1 MISLTIHKP
10 ELVRI
15 NVANPTVNQVV
26 QAIQELD
33 GINTLGADIRIDRQY
48 LGMDHAQ
55 QSRRLH
61 IRFTVLKEGDIG
73 LLSSRILMD
82 DTQKSQETLDFL
94 LSNGQVDQ
102 LPIQETVDLHTAI
115 EIASYFVEHGEMPQG
130 LNWEP
135 PELVQDA
142 SS

>member
-1 MISLTIHKP
+1 MTIHKP

-26 QAIQELD
+26 QTIQELD
-33 GINTLGADIRIDRQY
+33 GINTLGVDIEIDRQY
-48 LGMDHAQ
+48 LGMGCAQ
-55 QSRRLH
+55 QGNRMHIGFMVVNEQHTRL
-61 IRFTVLKEGDIG
+61 I
-73 LLSSRILMD
+73 SARILID
-82 DTQKSQETLDFL
+82 DTQKSQETFDFL

-135 PELVQDA
+135 PE
-142 SS
+142 